1 MGGAAVRFLSFGVAG
16 DPGPGWGSAWTWLL
30 ANSWLVVGIG
40 GQAVFTARFLV
51 QWLASERKR
60 DSVMPVAFW
69 WLSLAGGL
77 ILLTYAA
84 VHLRDPVI
92 GIGQGM
98 GLVVYARN
106 LMLVRKAKRRAA
118 RHKRRHAAKGP
129 MGLQDGRPAIVDT
142 EAPNGSR

>member
-1 MGGAAVRFLSFGVAG
+1 MEN
-16 DPGPGWGSAWTWLL
+16 PSAWEWLMNPWI
-30 ANSWLVVGIG
+30 AVGFL

-51 QWLASERKR
+51 QWLASERRR

-92 GIGQGM
+92 GVGQAM

-129 MGLQDGRPAIVDT
+129 MGLKDGRPAHADS
-142 EAPNGSR
+142 EAPASDGP